1 MAKKFD
7 RQKFY
12 ALCEALKSLPILTP
26 KNDAIAQLE
35 RSLNIQLPMSTFMD
49 AVAVT
54 GFPIGPDRK
63 ARRPTASQDRTR
75 ALAREVRTF
84 MDSLGYIPSPALL
97 NLIEGNRA

>member
-7 RQKFY
+7 RQAFY
-12 ALCEALKSLPILTP
+12 SLCEALKALPPTTP

-54 GFPIGPDRK
+54 GAVIGPDRK

>member
-7 RQKFY
+7 RQAFY
-12 ALCEALKSLPILTP
+12 TLCEQVKALAPNIP
-26 KNDAIAQLE
+26 RNVAIAQLE
-35 RSLNIQLPMSTFMD
+35 RAMSITLPMSTFMD

-54 GFPIGPDRK
+54 GITVGPDRK

-75 ALAREVRTF
+75 ALARELRTF
-84 MDSLGYIPSPALL
+84 MDSLGYIPSPALM